1 MAKINNNS
9 GSRVSK
15 KTVQNTNNNG
25 KQTFTI
31 SAFSE
36 NHIGLLNRIT
46 IIFTRRHVN
55 IESLTVSGSAIPG
68 IHKFT
73 IVVNETLEKVE
84 KVVSQIDKLVEVLKA
99 FYHTEDEVIH
109 QEVALYKVPTAA
121 LIEGNNIEETVRK
134 HNARIL
140 EVTPEFTVIEKTGH
154 KEETQELFDELN
166 RYGLLQ
172 FTRSGRIA
180 ITKSS
185 KEIFTDYLREIENN
199 IKENNL

>member
-1 MAKINNNS
+1 MAKINNR
-9 GSRVSK
+9 RV
-15 KTVQNTNNNG
+15 NTPAENNG

-99 FYHTEDEVIH
+99 FYHTEDEIIH
-109 QEVALYKVPTAA
+109 QEIALYKVPTAA
-121 LIEGNNIEETVRK
+121 LISSNSIEETVRK
-134 HNARIL
+134 HNARIM
-140 EVTPEFTVIEKTGH
+140 EVTSEYTVIEKTGH
-154 KEETQELFDELN
+154 KEETQDLFDELYK
-166 RYGLLQ
+166 YGLLQ

-185 KEIFTDYLREIENN
+185 TEAFAEYLKEIESN
-199 IKENNL
+199 IND

>member
-1 MAKINNNS
+1 MAKINNR
-9 GSRVSK
+9 RV
-15 KTVQNTNNNG
+15 NTPAENNG

-99 FYHTEDEVIH
+99 FYHTEDEIIH
-109 QEVALYKVPTAA
+109 QEIALYKVPTAA
-121 LIEGNNIEETVRK
+121 LINSNSIEETVRK
-134 HNARIL
+134 HNARIM
-140 EVTPEFTVIEKTGH
+140 EVTSEYTVIEKTGH
-154 KEETQELFDELN
+154 KEETQDLFDELYK
-166 RYGLLQ
+166 YGLLQ

-185 KEIFTDYLREIENN
+185 TEAFAEYLKEIESN
-199 IKENNL
+199 IND

>member
-1 MAKINNNS
+1 MTKINNH
-9 GSRVSK
+9 RV
-15 KTVQNTNNNG
+15 KTPAENHG

-73 IVVNETLEKVE
+73 IVVNDTLEKVE

-99 FYHTEDEVIH
+99 FYHAEEEIIH

-121 LIEGNNIEETVRK
+121 LISSNNIEVTVRK
-134 HNARIL
+134 HSARIL
-140 EVTPEFTVIEKTGH
+140 EVTSEYTVIEKTGH
-154 KEETQELFDELN
+154 KEETQELFDELSK
-166 RYGLLQ
+166 YGLLQ

-180 ITKSS
+180 ITKSNTEAFAEYL
-185 KEIFTDYLREIENN
+185 KEIESN
-199 IKENNL
+199 IND